1 MQPPIIKIIGI
12 ENPHL
17 PSVCTIQKQIVSLN
31 QSFNQANTLYLPQII
46 YIMKMN
52 HYVKCVTAGIVC
64 SLMYG
69 NVCAQDTFDLS
80 SQRSEKQDV
89 QAVPGK
95 KVDHKGLI
103 LNPQPHQIVTM
114 AGKTCDLS
122 QGINLKD
129 KQNKFAGYLD
139 FLSPNKKGVKLTID
153 FGQKVAGKANVKAY
167 RVLMPLLSM
176 RKESPSRDLT
186 NAVLSTAYKP

>member
-1 MQPPIIKIIGI
+1 
-12 ENPHL
+12 
-17 PSVCTIQKQIVSLN
+17 
-31 QSFNQANTLYLPQII
+31 
-46 YIMKMN
+46 MKMN

-114 AGKTCDLS
+114 DGKTCDLS

-129 KQNKFAGYLD
+129 KQDKFAGYLD
-139 FLSPNKKGVKLTID
+139 FFSPT
-153 FGQKVAGKANVKAY
+153 
-167 RVLMPLLSM
+167 
-176 RKESPSRDLT
+176 RKEL
-186 NAVLSTAYKP
+186 N